1 MKFGKNLVWF
11 GQNFEAESMVWCGL
25 VWIGMVW
32 YGLVQIL
39 KLNSKPLMN
48 ELMNNQG
55 RYRAARAAKKVKRS
69 DGS

>member
-1 MKFGKNLVWF
+1 
-11 GQNFEAESMVWCGL
+11 MVWCGL